1 MAGRR
6 FAIVQEYVPE
16 YRAPLFD
23 RLAAA
28 LSAEGDELTVFAG
41 EPAGTLAQ
49 RRDGIRTRP
58 WLRKIRQRELNLL
71 GKRLTIRALPRDVW
85 RADLIVV
92 EQARR
97 NLDVPVLLLWPRTA
111 RKTALWG
118 HGADVVKVPSRFER
132 LYSRLITRK
141 AAWFFAYT
149 PSGAEWAAEI
159 GRDPRRTTILY
170 NSIDVGQLQED
181 LRSVQTTTSAHLV
194 CFIGGLDAS
203 KKISELIAIG
213 EAAHRADP
221 AFRLAVGGDG
231 RLRGAVQSAADRFPW
246 LDYRGPVS
254 GRAKASMLFESEL
267 LLLPGRVGLTAIDSL
282 AAGRP
287 IVTLASSL
295 HGPEFGYLEPGRT
308 CVVSDGVEDAA
319 RSIVTLL
326 RDRQALATMQ
336 DSCRRA
342 SQKYSIEN
350 MAQYFHGGLKEAI
363 KDDDE

>member
-1 MAGRR
+1 MTGRR
-6 FAIVQEYVPE
+6 FAIVQEYVPA

-23 RLAAA
+23 KLAEA

-41 EPAGTLAQ
+41 EPSGTLAQ
-49 RRDGIRTRP
+49 RRDAVRDRP
-58 WLRKIRQRELNLL
+58 WLRKIRQREVRLL
-71 GKRLTIRALPRDVW
+71 GKRLTFRALPRDVW

-97 NLDVPVLLLWPRTA
+97 NLDVPLLLLWPRMA

-118 HGADVVKVPSRFER
+118 HGPDVVKVPSRLER

-149 PSGAEWAAEI
+149 PSGAEWAAGI
-159 GRDPRRTTILY
+159 GRDPRRTTTLY

-181 LRSVQTTTSAHLV
+181 LRSVMTTTSEHQV
-194 CFIGGLDAS
+194 CFIGGLDVS

-231 RLRGAVQSAADRFPW
+231 RLRSVVQSAADRLPW
-246 LDYRGPVS
+246 LDYRGAVS
-254 GRAKASMLFESEL
+254 GRAKAAMLRESEL
-267 LLLPGRVGLTAIDSL
+267 LLLPGRVGLAAIDSL
-282 AAGRP
+282 TAGRP

-308 CVVSDGVEDAA
+308 CVVSDGIEAAA
-319 RSIVTLL
+319 RSVVMLL
-326 RDRQALATMQ
+326 RDPQTLATMQ

-350 MAQYFHGGLKEAI
+350 MAQYFHSGLKEAV